1 MQIRV
6 VESSGGKPVAHNELH
21 FGIFSLTNVP
31 DWSTEYE
38 AVHKGIEQINLA
50 DELGFEEAWVAEH
63 NARQYGIISSSQVLL
78 AACAGTTKNIRL
90 GTGVARLPMNHPLKL
105 AEDFS
110 LLDVISDGRL
120 NFGIGK
126 AYDLLE
132 FQAYNINP
140 DERDE
145 RYQETFEIIMQ
156 GWRTGKISHKG
167 KHFSVP
173 GEGEQAEEIQLMP
186 RPLQKPHPPV
196 FVMVSQTE
204 ASLRAAARQGFAF
217 VMGQMPTWEDMARLV
232 NIYREEARD
241 AGYNYDEIDDLVARS
256 SQLKAIHVSDD
267 RETAAKEYEKG
278 LMWYLSILSNR
289 AKVGLGLNEL
299 SFQEYLDKGAIILG
313 SSDDVAQQLDDY
325 KKVTGIGGLVGWFDA
340 GSQPQGQVLKSMTK
354 FAKEVRPQI
363 SGLSS

>member
-1 MQIRV
+1 MSHDQ
-6 VESSGGKPVAHNELH
+6 LH
-21 FGIFSLTNVP
+21 FGIFCLTNVP
-31 DWSTEYE
+31 DWTTERE
-38 AVHKGIEQINLA
+38 AVHKNLEQIRLA

-90 GTGVARLPMNHPLKL
+90 GSGVTRLPMNHPLKL

-132 FQAYNINP
+132 FQAYDIDP

-145 RYQETFEIIMQ
+145 RYQETFDIIME
-156 GWRTGKISHKG
+156 GWRNGRISYQG
-167 KHFSVP
+167 KHFRVP
-173 GEGEQAEEIQLMP
+173 GRGEQATEIQLMP
-186 RPLQKPHPPV
+186 MPLQKPHPPV

-204 ASLRAAARQGFAF
+204 ASLRNAAREGFAF
-217 VMGQMPTWEDMARLV
+217 VLGQMPTWEDMARLV

-241 AGYNYDEIDDLVARS
+241 AGRSYDEIDELVARS

-267 RETAAKEYEKG
+267 RATAAREYEQG

-299 SFQEYLDKGAIILG
+299 SFQDYLDKGAIILG
-313 SSDDVAQQLDDY
+313 SSDDVAQQLEDY
-325 KKVTGIGGLVGWFDA
+325 KKATGIGGLVGWFDA
-340 GSQPQGQVLKSMTK
+340 GSQPQEQVLRSMTK
-354 FAKEVRPQI
+354 FAQEVRPQLTGAA
-363 SGLSS
+363 S

>member
-1 MQIRV
+1 MSQ
-6 VESSGGKPVAHNELH
+6 GDLH
-21 FGIFSLTNVP
+21 FGIFCLTNVP
-31 DWSTEYE
+31 EWSTEKE

-50 DELGFEEAWVAEH
+50 DKLGFEEAWVAEH
-63 NARQYGIISSSQVLL
+63 NARRYGIISSSQVLL
-78 AACAGTTKNIRL
+78 AACAGTTTNIRL
-90 GTGVARLPMNHPLKL
+90 GTGVTRLPMNHPLKL

-110 LLDVISDGRL
+110 LLDVISNGRL

-132 FQAYNINP
+132 FQAYDIDP

-145 RYQETFEIIMQ
+145 RYQETFDIIMQ
-156 GWRTGKISHKG
+156 GWRTGKINYQG

-173 GEGEQAEEIQLMP
+173 GRGEQTDEIQLMP

-217 VMGQMPTWEDMARLV
+217 VLGQMPTWEDMARLV
-232 NIYREEARD
+232 DIYREEARD
-241 AGYNYDEIDDLVARS
+241 AGYSYDDIDANVARS

-267 RETAAKEYEKG
+267 RETAAKEYEQG

-299 SFQEYLDKGAIILG
+299 SFQDYLDKGAILLG
-313 SSDDVAQQLDDY
+313 SSDDVAQQLEDY
-325 KKVTGIGGLVGWFDA
+325 QKVTGIGGLVGWFDA
-340 GSQPQGQVLKSMTK
+340 GSQPQEQVLRSMTK
-354 FAKEVRPQI
+354 FAEEVRPQLRGT
-363 SGLSS
+363 SF

>member
-1 MQIRV
+1 MSQ
-6 VESSGGKPVAHNELH
+6 GDLH
-21 FGIFSLTNVP
+21 FGIFCLTNVP
-31 DWSTEYE
+31 EWSTERE

-50 DELGFEEAWVAEH
+50 DKLGFEEAWVAEH
-63 NARQYGIISSSQVLL
+63 NARRYGIISSSQVLL
-78 AACAGTTKNIRL
+78 AACAGTTQNIRL
-90 GTGVARLPMNHPLKL
+90 GTGVTRLPMNHPLKL

-132 FQAYNINP
+132 FQAYDIDP

-156 GWRTGKISHKG
+156 GWRTGKIKYHG

-173 GEGEQAEEIQLMP
+173 GRGEQAEEIQLMP
-186 RPLQKPHPPV
+186 RPLQQPHPPV

-204 ASLRAAARQGFAF
+204 ASLRSAARQGFAF
-217 VMGQMPTWEDMARLV
+217 VLGQMPTWEEMARLV
-232 NIYREEARD
+232 DIYREEARD
-241 AGYNYDEIDDLVARS
+241 AGFSYDEIDANVARS

-267 RETAAKEYEKG
+267 RETAVKEYEQG

-299 SFQEYLDKGAIILG
+299 SFQDYVDKGAILLG
-313 SSDDVAQQLDDY
+313 SSDDVAQQLEDY
-325 KKVTGIGGLVGWFDA
+325 QKVTGIGGLVGWFDA
-340 GSQPQGQVLKSMTK
+340 GSQPQEQVLRSMTK
-354 FAKEVRPQI
+354 FAEEVRPQLRGA
-363 SGLSS
+363 SF